1 MKNHK
6 KRFAINIRK
15 YFSHFQAKLL
25 WAFLLCTLIP
35 LGIIGGISYFVSY
48 HIAEERILNA
58 SLAADDQLNMQINQ
72 RFSQVENVADA
83 LQYDMYA
90 LMQSDTAMDSLSALT
105 DTRNNVSLFKSTFD
119 LYYAGIFLPQE
130 HLGAKEG
137 LYFFPLEKLQ
147 DYRIPKSSL
156 DNPGT
161 DSIWFYQENVSVP
174 LLISG
179 SDKAENCIACCRI
192 LKDTETKET
201 AYAYII
207 FLDISEFSGYLEE
220 SFADKNISS
229 YILTAQGEILTH
241 NNPVETPKMDRDLLS
256 RLQAKNGQLFYE
268 NHIAY
273 HCVQLQNG
281 WYHITEIPDSYI
293 QENVQVLIQS
303 ILVTLLFSLPLTL
316 LVIIAISR
324 RLTKK
329 IKVLSG
335 AMEHLTLDTPGE
347 DLSELIPTGKN
358 TENWDEI
365 DRLGLTFQKM
375 QLSLKNNMES
385 ILGLSL
391 AEEKLKYQLLQSQIN
406 PHFLYNIL
414 GSIQTCQS
422 TGRLDTA
429 NQMLTNLTRF
439 YRITLRKS
447 GNLISLKDELE
458 IARLYLEIEKLCH
471 NDNLSWEVH
480 LEDGIENF
488 LICKFTLQPFLENA
502 ILHGLSQR
510 TPNIHIRISALYGDE
525 TVIIKI
531 SDNGVGISEKH
542 LAELR
547 HTLDSKIVDYE
558 KHFGI
563 GNVNKRISSPSFGNG
578 RISIDSR
585 LYHGTLITIE
595 FNQMEDE
602 HEESDDC
609 R

>member
-1 MKNHK
+1 M
-6 KRFAINIRK
+6 
-15 YFSHFQAKLL
+15 
-25 WAFLLCTLIP
+25 
-35 LGIIGGISYFVSY
+35 
-48 HIAEERILNA
+48 
-58 SLAADDQLNMQINQ
+58 
-72 RFSQVENVADA
+72 
-83 LQYDMYA
+83 
-90 LMQSDTAMDSLSALT
+90 
-105 DTRNNVSLFKSTFD
+105 
-119 LYYAGIFLPQE
+119 
-130 HLGAKEG
+130 
-137 LYFFPLEKLQ
+137 
-147 DYRIPKSSL
+147 
-156 DNPGT
+156 
-161 DSIWFYQENVSVP
+161 
-174 LLISG
+174 
-179 SDKAENCIACCRI
+179 
-192 LKDTETKET
+192 
-201 AYAYII
+201 
-207 FLDISEFSGYLEE
+207 
-220 SFADKNISS
+220 
-229 YILTAQGEILTH
+229 
-241 NNPVETPKMDRDLLS
+241 
-256 RLQAKNGQLFYE
+256 
-268 NHIAY
+268 
-273 HCVQLQNG
+273 
-281 WYHITEIPDSYI
+281 
-293 QENVQVLIQS
+293 LIQS

-347 DLSELIPTGKN
+347 DLSELIPSGKN
-358 TENWDEI
+358 PENWDEI

-447 GNLISLKDELE
+447 GDLISLKDELE

-471 NDNLSWEVH
+471 NDNLSWEVY